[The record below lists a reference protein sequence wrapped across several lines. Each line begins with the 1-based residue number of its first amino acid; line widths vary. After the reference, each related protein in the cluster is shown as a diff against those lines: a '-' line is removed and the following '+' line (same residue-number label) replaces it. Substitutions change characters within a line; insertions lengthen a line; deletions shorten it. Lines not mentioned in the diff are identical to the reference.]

1 MGLDKILDR
10 IEAGEYNPTV
20 SGSEVTFYC
29 IEAEYGI
36 NPEPRDPNDAAETG
50 MRNPTYGEVLTAEEL
65 AFVDQP
71 TVQRAMG
78 AGWLVTN
85 PVPTSVRVPKNGC
98 SPLPITQT
106 DFDHI
111 SDYKQSQGLD
121 SRFGVATDRTLWEV
135 TTGWVVDIPD
145 GYSLAYHQPFN
156 YGYTEFRTI
165 PGIIDADQLPQM
177 LRIPVELTTDR
188 GDVRFDEP
196 IAQIVPFERPTEP
209 IEAAVDVVDE
219 RYASRSNHTD
229 KQQ

>member
-1 MGLDKILDR
+1 MRLNRILDR
-10 IEAGEYNPTV
+10 IEAGEYDPTV
-20 SGSEVTFYC
+20 SGSEVEFYC

-36 NPEPRDPNDAAETG
+36 NPEPRDPGDAAEAR

-71 TVQRAMG
+71 TVRRAMG

-85 PVPTSVRVPKNGC
+85 PVPTSIRVPKNGC

-121 SRFGVATDRTLWEV
+121 SQFGVATDRTLWEV
-135 TTGWVVDIPD
+135 TTGWVVDVPD

-196 IAQIVPFERPTEP
+196 IAQIVPFKRPTEP

-219 RYASRSNHTD
+219 RYASRGNHTD
-229 KQQ
+229 NEQ